1 MAKKRYAA
9 VICEYNPFHYGHL
22 KQIEYLK
29 NEFDGVI
36 CIMSGNLV
44 QRGEIAVAD
53 KYSRAKAAVMCGA
66 SLVVSLPFPYCML
79 SARDFAAAG
88 VYIAAM
94 LDADALAFGC
104 EDDFTLLERIYK
116 ETNNISFEQEIEKL
130 IKSENLSY
138 PKAKET
144 LVAKRLSENAAEII
158 RKPNNIL
165 TLEYLAA
172 IEKGGFNLKPHPVTR
187 DLTLRSSSSI
197 RAEKNRSEFLS
208 LLPECSAAVYGG
220 LSEEE
225 LPRSAENLSQYIIGT
240 LRRYKVGENSKIYGT
255 PADLANSIIS
265 ASKKLNSFTLLIDIC
280 RNTLYTS
287 ARVRRS
293 IFSMVFGITP
303 EDAFSKPL
311 YTLLLAA
318 DEEGC
323 AFIKNRKKQFG
334 IPLITKPAHIK
345 KEPEHIQ
352 KAFYREAEIDSVL
365 LLSAPGVQ
373 TDNIME
379 KTPFIKFN
387 NQEM

>member
-1 MAKKRYAA
+1 MTKKRYAA

-66 SLVVSLPFPYCML
+66 SLVVSLPFPYCMM

-94 LDADALAFGC
+94 LGADALGFGC
-104 EDDFTLLERIYK
+104 EDDFSMLERIFE
-116 ETNNISFEQEIEKL
+116 ETSDINFERELEDI
-130 IKSENLSY
+130 IKSEKNLSY
-138 PKAKET
+138 PKAKEL
-144 LVAKRLSENAAEII
+144 LVAAKLGEKAAEII

-165 TLEYLAA
+165 TLEYLSA
-172 IEKGGFNLKPHPVTR
+172 IKKGGYNIKPYPVTR
-187 DLTLRSSSSI
+187 DITLRSSSSI
-197 RAEKNRSEFLS
+197 RAEKSRSQFLS

-225 LPRSAENLSQYIIGT
+225 LPRSAENLSQYLLGM
-240 LRRYKVGENSKIYGT
+240 LRRYKATESDRIYGT
-255 PADLANSIIS
+255 PSDLANTILS
-265 ASKKLNSFTLLIDIC
+265 ASKMLNSFSLLIDIC
-280 RNTLYTS
+280 RNSLYTS

-293 IFSMVFGITP
+293 VLSMVFGVTP
-303 EDAFSKPL
+303 EDAVSKPL
-311 YTLLLAA
+311 YTMLLAA

-323 AFIKNRKKQFG
+323 TFLKNRKKQLG

-352 KAFYREAEIDSVL
+352 KAFFRENEIDSVL

-373 TDNIME
+373 SDNIME

-387 NQEM
+387 K

>member
-66 SLVVSLPFPYCML
+66 SLVVSLPFPYCMM

-94 LDADALAFGC
+94 LGADALAFGC
-104 EDDFTLLERIYK
+104 EDDFALLEKIYK
-116 ETNNISFEQEIEKL
+116 ETNNIPFEQELEEL
-130 IKSENLSY
+130 IKKEKNLSY

-144 LVAKRLSENAAEII
+144 LVAVKLGEKAAEII

-172 IEKGGFNLKPHPVTR
+172 IEKGGYRLKPHPVTR

-197 RAEKNRSEFLS
+197 RAEKNRSNFLS
-208 LLPECSAAVYGG
+208 QLPECSAAVYGG

-240 LRRYKVGENSKIYGT
+240 LRRYKVCDNKYTERRRIWPT
-255 PADLANSIIS
+255 V
-265 ASKKLNSFTLLIDIC
+265 SFTLQICLIHL
-280 RNTLYTS
+280 R
-287 ARVRRS
+287 
-293 IFSMVFGITP
+293 F
-303 EDAFSKPL
+303 
-311 YTLLLAA
+311 
-318 DEEGC
+318 
-323 AFIKNRKKQFG
+323 
-334 IPLITKPAHIK
+334 
-345 KEPEHIQ
+345 
-352 KAFYREAEIDSVL
+352 
-365 LLSAPGVQ
+365 
-373 TDNIME
+373 
-379 KTPFIKFN
+379 
-387 NQEM
+387 